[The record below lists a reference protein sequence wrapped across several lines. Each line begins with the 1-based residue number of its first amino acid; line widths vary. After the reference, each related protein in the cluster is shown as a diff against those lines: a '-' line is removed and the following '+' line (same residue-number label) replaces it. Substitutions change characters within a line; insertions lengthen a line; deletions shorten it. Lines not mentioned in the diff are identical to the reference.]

1 MLAIVGGLGAALVF
15 ATVTLC
21 NSRSSRM
28 IGPSQLLAWV
38 MLIGLAI
45 VAPLVVL
52 EGVPDDLDAESGAWL
67 AVAGIG
73 NVVGLLLAYAA
84 LRVGKVGIVAPVIAT
99 QGAVAAVLAVIA
111 GESIGA
117 GAAVTLAVIAVG
129 VVLAGLAGD
138 GGGEA
143 EGGAAERAVKE
154 AAVPARAVPERGAPE
169 RAVPE
174 RAAAERPVPQRAP
187 AERPAPRALGRSH
200 AMLYAL
206 GAAFAIG
213 WSLYATARASIDLPV
228 VWALLPSRVIGVAV
242 VTVPIVLRSGLR
254 MTREALPL
262 VLVAGV
268 CEVLGFALFA
278 LGARHGIAVSAVLAS
293 QFAAV
298 AAVAAY
304 FLFGERLARVQL
316 AGVTLIVAGVGAL
329 SALEA

>member
-28 IGPSQLLAWV
+28 IGPTQLLSWV

-45 VAPLVVL
+45 VLPLVLL
-52 EGVPDDLDAESGAWL
+52 EGVPDDLDGESGAWL

-99 QGAVAAVLAVIA
+99 QGAVAAVLAVVA
-111 GESIGA
+111 GESIGVGA
-117 GAAVTLAVIAVG
+117 GVTLAVIAVG
-129 VVLAGLAGD
+129 VVLAGLAGGD
-138 GGGEA
+138 GEAAEGGEA
-143 EGGAAERAVKE
+143 AQGGEAGAA
-154 AAVPARAVPERGAPE
+154 AAPRDPAAGAPARP
-169 RAVPE
+169 
-174 RAAAERPVPQRAP
+174 
-187 AERPAPRALGRSH
+187 H

-242 VTVPIVLRSGLR
+242 VTIPLALRSGLR

-316 AGVTLIVAGVGAL
+316 AGVTLIVAGVGVL

>member
-28 IGPSQLLAWV
+28 IGPAQLLAWV

-45 VAPLVVL
+45 VAPLVAL
-52 EGVPDDLDAESGAWL
+52 EGVPDGLDAESAVWL
-67 AVAGIG
+67 GVAGVG

-99 QGAVAAVLAVIA
+99 QGAVAAVVAVVA
-111 GESIGA
+111 GESIGVAA
-117 GAAVTLAVIAVG
+117 GVTLVAIAIG
-129 VVLAGLAGD
+129 VVLAGLAD
-138 GGGEA
+138 EPGE
-143 EGGAAERAVKE
+143 EGRAGAGVAYAVGAAV
-154 AAVPARAVPERGAPE
+154 
-169 RAVPE
+169 
-174 RAAAERPVPQRAP
+174 
-187 AERPAPRALGRSH
+187 
-200 AMLYAL
+200 
-206 GAAFAIG
+206 AIG
-213 WSLYATARASIDLPV
+213 WSLYATARASIELPV
-228 VWALLPSRVIGVAV
+228 VWALLPSRLIGVAV
-242 VTVPIVLRSGLR
+242 VTVPLVLRTGLR

-262 VLVAGV
+262 VAVAGV

-293 QFAAV
+293 QFAAI

-316 AGVTLIVAGVGAL
+316 AGVALIVLGVGVL
-329 SALEA
+329 SALES

>member
-28 IGPSQLLAWV
+28 IGPTQLLAWV

-52 EGVPDDLDAESGAWL
+52 EGVPGELDGESGAWL
-67 AVAGIG
+67 AVAGVG

-84 LRVGKVGIVAPVIAT
+84 LRAGKVGIVAPVIAT

-129 VVLAGLAGD
+129 VILAGLAEEADD
-138 GGGEA
+138 GA
-143 EGGAAERAVKE
+143 EGGEGSTAAGPPV
-154 AAVPARAVPERGAPE
+154 
-169 RAVPE
+169 
-174 RAAAERPVPQRAP
+174 RP
-187 AERPAPRALGRSH
+187 H

-206 GAAFAIG
+206 GAAVAIG
-213 WSLYATARASIDLPV
+213 WSLYATARASLDLPV

-242 VTVPIVLRSGLR
+242 VTIPLALRTGLR

-316 AGVTLIVAGVGAL
+316 AGVTLIVVGVGVL

>member
-1 MLAIVGGLGAALVF
+1 
-15 ATVTLC
+15 
-21 NSRSSRM
+21 
-28 IGPSQLLAWV
+28 
-38 MLIGLAI
+38 
-45 VAPLVVL
+45 
-52 EGVPDDLDAESGAWL
+52 
-67 AVAGIG
+67 
-73 NVVGLLLAYAA
+73 
-84 LRVGKVGIVAPVIAT
+84 
-99 QGAVAAVLAVIA
+99 
-111 GESIGA
+111 
-117 GAAVTLAVIAVG
+117 
-129 VVLAGLAGD
+129 VLAGLAGD

-154 AAVPARAVPERGAPE
+154 AAVPARAVPERGALE

-174 RAAAERPVPQRAP
+174 RAAAERP
-187 AERPAPRALGRSH
+187 APRALGPH

-316 AGVTLIVAGVGAL
+316 AGVTLIVAGVGVL

>member
-28 IGPSQLLAWV
+28 IGPTQLLSWV

-45 VAPLVVL
+45 VVPLVVL
-52 EGVPDDLDAESGAWL
+52 EGVPDDLDGESGAWL

-99 QGAVAAVLAVIA
+99 QGAVAAVLAVVA

-138 GGGEA
+138 DGEEA
-143 EGGAAERAVKE
+143 EGREGG
-154 AAVPARAVPERGAPE
+154 P
-169 RAVPE
+169 
-174 RAAAERPVPQRAP
+174 
-187 AERPAPRALGRSH
+187 H

-242 VTVPIVLRSGLR
+242 VTVPLALRSGLR

-316 AGVTLIVAGVGAL
+316 AGVTLIVAGVGVL

>member
-1 MLAIVGGLGAALVF
+1 
-15 ATVTLC
+15 
-21 NSRSSRM
+21 
-28 IGPSQLLAWV
+28 

-45 VAPLVVL
+45 VVPLVVL
-52 EGVPDDLDAESGAWL
+52 EGVPDDLDGESGAWL

-99 QGAVAAVLAVIA
+99 QGAVAAVLAVVA

-138 GGGEA
+138 DGEEA
-143 EGGAAERAVKE
+143 EGREGG
-154 AAVPARAVPERGAPE
+154 P
-169 RAVPE
+169 
-174 RAAAERPVPQRAP
+174 
-187 AERPAPRALGRSH
+187 H

-242 VTVPIVLRSGLR
+242 VTVPLALRSGLR

-316 AGVTLIVAGVGAL
+316 AGVTLIVAGVGVL

>member
-28 IGPSQLLAWV
+28 IGPTQLLSWV

-52 EGVPDDLDAESGAWL
+52 EGVPDDLDGESGAWL

-99 QGAVAAVLAVIA
+99 QGAVAAVLAVVA

-138 GGGEA
+138 GDDEA
-143 EGGAAERAVKE
+143 ERDEPGA
-154 AAVPARAVPERGAPE
+154 ERGA
-169 RAVPE
+169 AAAG
-174 RAAAERPVPQRAP
+174 RAAGAFGGP
-187 AERPAPRALGRSH
+187 H

-228 VWALLPSRVIGVAV
+228 VWALLPSRIIGVAV
-242 VTVPIVLRSGLR
+242 VTVPLALRSGLR

-316 AGVTLIVAGVGAL
+316 AGVTLIVAGVGLL

>member
-1 MLAIVGGLGAALVF
+1 MLAIVAGTGAALVF

-45 VAPLVVL
+45 VAPLVAL
-52 EGVPDDLDAESGAWL
+52 EGVPDGLDAASGAWL

-84 LRVGKVGIVAPVIAT
+84 LRIGKVGIVAPVVAT
-99 QGAVAAVLAVIA
+99 QGAVAAVLAVVG

-117 GAAVTLAVIAVG
+117 GSGLMLAVIAVG
-129 VVLAGLAGD
+129 VVLAGLAT
-138 GGGEA
+138 EP
-143 EGGAAERAVKE
+143 RE
-154 AAVPARAVPERGAPE
+154 AADRGGKAGGRKAADAPE
-169 RAVPE
+169 SRAM
-174 RAAAERPVPQRAP
+174 AF
-187 AERPAPRALGRSH
+187 
-200 AMLYAL
+200 AL

-213 WSLYATARASIDLPV
+213 CSLYATARASIDLPV
-228 VWALLPSRVIGVAV
+228 VWALLPSRLIGVAA
-242 VTVPIVLRSGLR
+242 VTLPLALRTGLK

-262 VLVAGV
+262 VATAGV
-268 CEVLGFALFA
+268 FEVLGFALFA

-293 QFAAV
+293 QFAAI

-304 FLFGERLARVQL
+304 FLFGERLARIQL
-316 AGVTLIVAGVGAL
+316 AGVGLIVVGVGVL

>member
-129 VVLAGLAGD
+129 VVLAGLAD
-138 GGGEA
+138 EPGGEVD
-143 EGGAAERAVKE
+143 GR
-154 AAVPARAVPERGAPE
+154 
-169 RAVPE
+169 
-174 RAAAERPVPQRAP
+174 AAERPVPEAGATERA
-187 AERPAPRALGRSH
+187 AVARPAPRALGPSH

-242 VTVPIVLRSGLR
+242 VTVPLVLRSGLR

-316 AGVTLIVAGVGAL
+316 AGVTLIVAGVGVL

>member
-28 IGPSQLLAWV
+28 IGPSHLLAWV

-45 VAPLVVL
+45 VAPLVAL
-52 EGVPDDLDAESGAWL
+52 EGVPDGLDAESGTWL
-67 AVAGIG
+67 AVAGVG

-99 QGAVAAVLAVIA
+99 QGAVAAVLAVVA

-117 GAAVTLAVIAVG
+117 GAGVCLAAIAVG
-129 VVLAGLAGD
+129 VVLAGLTAESNGETEDSQAGS
-138 GGGEA
+138 E
-143 EGGAAERAVKE
+143 K
-154 AAVPARAVPERGAPE
+154 
-169 RAVPE
+169 
-174 RAAAERPVPQRAP
+174 
-187 AERPAPRALGRSH
+187 RAL
-200 AMLYAL
+200 MYAL

-228 VWALLPSRVIGVAV
+228 VWALLPSRVIGVAA
-242 VTVPIVLRSGLR
+242 VTLPLVLRTGLR

-262 VLVAGV
+262 VLIAGV

-304 FLFGERLARVQL
+304 FLFGERLARIQL
-316 AGVTLIVAGVGAL
+316 AGVALIVVGVGVL
-329 SALEA
+329 SAVEA